1 LLKCALTQNFASKV
15 FKFQM
20 NSTAQNISEILG
32 AKVVAGSG
40 SVEVNGV
47 FTDTRN
53 PISGGLFVAL
63 RGDNFN
69 GDQFAQSALNS
80 GASIALVQ
88 KWEGGELDSRK
99 AVIEVQDTLLALQ
112 RLAHWWRSQLNIP
125 VVCIT
130 GSNGKT
136 STKDFTTSVLSQKFS
151 VSATKGNLNNHI
163 GLPLS
168 ILATTHDHTV
178 GVFEIGMNHSGELA
192 PLCEIARPQYGIIT
206 NIGTAHIEFLGSRE
220 GIAEEKSTLAR
231 YLPEN
236 GILFTPVGCDFNEY
250 FRSRTSA
257 RLIHVGNGRGQV
269 RAENPRPQADGTWI
283 DLVIQGEESI
293 EVFIPV
299 LGKHMITNAMLAAAL
314 GWKLGLSPAQIAQGL
329 SSVNLTSGRMR
340 RIQCDGITLLDDT
353 YNANPESMEAAL
365 DTLCDMQVAEGGQRI
380 AVLGRMGELGAFATE
395 AHLRIGQLAK
405 SKGLRLIAVGD
416 GAEKIAIGGES
427 MHLPDSSS
435 AAEWLKSNTNSGD
448 IVLFKGSRSAAIEK
462 VLQTAFPTA
471 C

>member
-1 LLKCALTQNFASKV
+1 MKLS
-15 FKFQM
+15 
-20 NSTAQNISEILG
+20 AQHISEILD

-40 SVEVNGV
+40 SVEANGV
-47 FTDTRN
+47 FTDTRK
-53 PISGGLFVAL
+53 PITGGLFVAI
-63 RGDNFN
+63 RGENFN
-69 GDQFAQSALNS
+69 GDQFAASALNA

-88 KWEGGELDSRK
+88 KWEGGEFGSNQ

-112 RLAHWWRSQLNIP
+112 RLAYAWRSQLDIP
-125 VVCIT
+125 IVCIT

-151 VSATKGNLNNHI
+151 VNATKGNLNNHI

-168 ILATTHDHTV
+168 VLATTQDHTAA
-178 GVFEIGMNHSGELA
+178 VFEIGMNHSGELA

-220 GIAEEKSTLAR
+220 AIAEEKCTLAR
-231 YLPEN
+231 YLPET
-236 GILFTPVGCDFNEY
+236 GILFTPAGCDFNEF

-257 RLIHVGNGRGQV
+257 KLIHVGNGRGFV

-283 DLVIQGEESI
+283 DLVIQGEEPF

-299 LGKHMITNAMLAAAL
+299 LGKHMITNALLAAAL

-329 SSVNLTSGRMR
+329 TSVNLTSGRMR
-340 RIQCDGITLLDDT
+340 LIQCDGITILDDT

-365 DTLCDMQVAEGGQRI
+365 DTLSDMKVAEGGQRI
-380 AVLGRMGELGAFATE
+380 AVLGRMGELGTFATE
-395 AHLRIGQLAK
+395 AHIRIGKLAK

-427 MHLPDSSS
+427 MHLPDCHS
-435 AAEWLKSNTNSGD
+435 AAEWLVSNTNSGD
-448 IVLFKGSRSAAIEK
+448 IVLFKGSRSATIEK

>member
-1 LLKCALTQNFASKV
+1 MKLS
-15 FKFQM
+15 
-20 NSTAQNISEILG
+20 AQHISEILD
-32 AKVVAGSG
+32 AKVVAGSE
-40 SVEVNGV
+40 STVANGV

-53 PISGGLFVAL
+53 PIVGGLFVAL
-63 RGDNFN
+63 RGENFN
-69 GDQFAQSALNS
+69 GDQFAGSALNA

-88 KWEGGELDSRK
+88 KWEDGELGNDQ
-99 AVIEVQDTLLALQ
+99 AVIVVQDTLLALQ
-112 RLAHWWRSQLNIP
+112 RLAYAWRSQLDIP
-125 VVCIT
+125 IVCIT

-151 VSATKGNLNNHI
+151 VNSTKGNLNNHI

-168 ILATTHDHTV
+168 VLATTPDHTAA
-178 GVFEIGMNHSGELA
+178 VFEIGMNHSGELA

-220 GIAEEKSTLAR
+220 AIAEEKCTLAR
-231 YLPEN
+231 YLPET
-236 GILFTPVGCDFNEY
+236 GILFTPASCDFNDF

-257 RLIHVGNGRGQV
+257 KLIHVGNGRGFV
-269 RAENPRPQADGTWI
+269 RAENPRPQSDGTWI
-283 DLVIQGEESI
+283 DLVIQGEEPF

-299 LGKHMITNAMLAAAL
+299 LGKHMITNALLAAAL
-314 GWKLGLSPAQIAQGL
+314 GWKLGLTPAQIAQGL
-329 SSVNLTSGRMR
+329 TSVNLTSGRMR
-340 RIQCDGITLLDDT
+340 RIQCDGITILDDT

-365 DTLCDMQVAEGGQRI
+365 DTLCDMKVAEGGQRI
-380 AVLGRMGELGAFATE
+380 AVLGRMGELGTFATE
-395 AHLRIGQLAK
+395 AHLRIGKLAK
-405 SKGLRLIAVGD
+405 SKGLCLIAVGD
-416 GAEKIAIGGES
+416 GAEKIATGGES
-427 MHLPDSSS
+427 MHLPDSHS

>member
-1 LLKCALTQNFASKV
+1 MKLS
-15 FKFQM
+15 
-20 NSTAQNISEILG
+20 AQHISEILD

-40 SVEVNGV
+40 SVEANGV

-53 PISGGLFVAL
+53 PITGGLFVAI
-63 RGDNFN
+63 RGENFN
-69 GDQFAQSALNS
+69 GDQFAVSALNA

-88 KWEGGELDSRK
+88 KWEGGELGSNQ

-112 RLAHWWRSQLNIP
+112 RLAYAWRSQLDIP
-125 VVCIT
+125 IVCIT

-151 VSATKGNLNNHI
+151 VNATKGNLNNHI
-163 GLPLS
+163 GLPLTV
-168 ILATTHDHTV
+168 LATTQDHTAA
-178 GVFEIGMNHSGELA
+178 VFEIGMNHSGELA

-220 GIAEEKSTLAR
+220 AIAEEKCTLAR
-231 YLPEN
+231 YLPET
-236 GILFTPVGCDFNEY
+236 GILFTPAGCDFNEY

-257 RLIHVGNGRGQV
+257 KLIHVGNGRGLV
-269 RAENPRPQADGTWI
+269 RAENPRPQSDGTWI
-283 DLVIQGEESI
+283 DLVIQGEEPF

-299 LGKHMITNAMLAAAL
+299 LGKHMITNALLAAAL
-314 GWKLGLSPAQIAQGL
+314 GWKLGLSPEQIAQGL
-329 SSVNLTSGRMR
+329 TSVSLTSGRMR
-340 RIQCDGITLLDDT
+340 RIQCDGITILDDT

-365 DTLCDMQVAEGGQRI
+365 DTLCEMKVAEGGQRI
-380 AVLGRMGELGAFATE
+380 AVLGRMGELGPFATE
-395 AHLRIGQLAK
+395 AHLRIGKLAK

-416 GAEKIAIGGES
+416 GAEKIATGGES
-427 MHLPDSSS
+427 IHLPDSHS

>member
-1 LLKCALTQNFASKV
+1 MK
-15 FKFQM
+15 
-20 NSTAQNISEILG
+20 STAQHISEILG
-32 AKVVAGSG
+32 ANVAAGSG
-40 SVEVNGV
+40 AVEANGV
-47 FTDTRN
+47 FTDTRK
-53 PISGGLFVAL
+53 PIAGGLFVAL
-63 RGDNFN
+63 RGDHFN
-69 GDQFAQSALNS
+69 GDQFAEAALNA
-80 GASIALVQ
+80 GASIALVR
-88 KWEGGELDSRK
+88 KWEGGELGYDK
-99 AVIEVQDTLLALQ
+99 AVIEVEDTLLALQ
-112 RLAHWWRSQLNIP
+112 RLAHWWRSQLDVP

-136 STKDFTTSVLSQKFS
+136 STKDFTRSVLSQKFY

-168 ILATTHDHTV
+168 ILATTQDHTA
-178 GVFEIGMNHSGELA
+178 GVFEIGMNHAGELA
-192 PLCEIARPQYGIIT
+192 PLCEIARPKFGIIT

-231 YLPEN
+231 YLPET
-236 GILFTPVGCDFNEY
+236 GILFTPAGCDFNEY

-257 RLIHVGNGRGQV
+257 KLIHVGNGRGLV
-269 RAENPRPQADGTWI
+269 RAENPRPQSDGTWI
-283 DLVIQGEESI
+283 DLVIQGEEPV

-299 LGKHMITNAMLAAAL
+299 LGKHMITNALLAAAL
-314 GWKLGLSPAQIAQGL
+314 GWKLGLSPAQIAHGL
-329 SSVNLTSGRMR
+329 TSVELTSGRMR

-365 DTLCDMQVAEGGQRI
+365 DTLCDMQIRDGGQRI
-380 AVLGRMGELGAFATE
+380 AVLGRMGELGPFASE
-395 AHLRIGQLAK
+395 AHLRIGKLAK

-427 MHLPDSSS
+427 MHLPDSLS
-435 AAEWLKSNTNSGD
+435 AAEWLKSNTSSGD

>member
-1 LLKCALTQNFASKV
+1 MKS
-15 FKFQM
+15 
-20 NSTAQNISEILG
+20 SAQNISEILG
-32 AKVVAGSG
+32 AKVVAGSSG
-40 SVEVNGV
+40 AEANGV
-47 FTDTRN
+47 FTDTRK
-53 PISGGLFVAL
+53 PIDGGVFVAL
-63 RGDNFN
+63 RGENFN
-69 GDQFAQSALNS
+69 GDQFAEAALNA
-80 GASIALVQ
+80 GASIVLVQ
-88 KWEGGELDSRK
+88 KWEGGELDSNK

-112 RLAHWWRSQLNIP
+112 RLAYWWRGQLDIP

-168 ILATTHDHTV
+168 ILATTQDHTA

-220 GIAEEKSTLAR
+220 AIAEEKSTLAR
-231 YLPEN
+231 YLPDT
-236 GILFTPVGCDFNEY
+236 GTLFTPAGCDFNEY

-257 RLIHVGNGRGQV
+257 RLVPVGNGRGLV
-269 RAENPRPQADGTWI
+269 RAENPRPQTDGTWI
-283 DLVIQGEESI
+283 DLVIEGEDRV

-299 LGKHMITNAMLAAAL
+299 LGKHMITNALLAAAL
-314 GWKLGLSPAQIAQGL
+314 GWKLGLSPQQIAQGL
-329 SSVNLTSGRMR
+329 TSVNLTLGRMR
-340 RIQCDGITLLDDT
+340 RIQSNGINLLDDT

-365 DTLCDMQVAEGGQRI
+365 DTLCEMEVPEGGQRI
-380 AVLGRMGELGAFATE
+380 AVLGKMGELGPFASE

-405 SKGLRLIAVGD
+405 SKGLRLIAVGE

-427 MHLPDSSS
+427 MHFSDNHS
-435 AAEWLKSNTNSGD
+435 AAEWLISNTNPGD
-448 IVLFKGSRSAAIEK
+448 IVLFKGSRIAAIEK